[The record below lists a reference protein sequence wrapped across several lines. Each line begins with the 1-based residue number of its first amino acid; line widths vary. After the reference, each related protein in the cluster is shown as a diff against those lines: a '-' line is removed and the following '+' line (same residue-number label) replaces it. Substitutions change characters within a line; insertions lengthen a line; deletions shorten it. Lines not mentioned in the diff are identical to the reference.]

1 MLAFYSRVAGWLK
14 RARFVL
20 WIMLGG
26 SIIAFG
32 WIVFNPVNP
41 EKSPVFLSAIFLFG
55 WAICLLVIQAY
66 FSQPIERPAPTDS
79 ASMRFKKRLVIAL
92 SWGVA
97 LAVTGLAVK
106 MIMLMVQV
114 FNLLKSNAGGA

>member
-1 MLAFYSRVAGWLK
+1 
-14 RARFVL
+14 
-20 WIMLGG
+20 MLGG

-114 FNLLKSNAGGA
+114 FNLLKSNADGA